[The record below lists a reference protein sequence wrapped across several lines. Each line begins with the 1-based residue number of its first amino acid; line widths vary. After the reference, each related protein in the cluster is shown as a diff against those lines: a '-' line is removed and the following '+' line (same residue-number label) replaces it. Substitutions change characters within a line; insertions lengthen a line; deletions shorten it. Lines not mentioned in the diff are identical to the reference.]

1 MITIFT
7 DGQQL
12 DLDPSGSFELTYE
25 QPMLDDTHAPVPFS
39 TSIGLLPTPNNKKI
53 LGFLDAMLLEPN
65 VRRLQAD
72 IFVGGFK
79 ILSGILVYDGYEDG
93 VLNYSF
99 SGKNLEDD
107 WSGKIWTLVNPTI
120 STIPAQ
126 YTITR
131 KLEFIRSMKNGG
143 HFLAAPILV
152 NKNAVAKTVYDALSS
167 YAEKV
172 DPSIK
177 YHNWPNSDYV
187 IFSPVFRMNLI
198 IEKILKKITLDNAFS
213 LDLGDLAIIAQYKP
227 DGHFNQIG
235 IPLLSSYD
243 CQKMLP
249 DLSVYQVVQNL
260 ARMFCAALYR
270 DGERYRFLAAKTVL
284 NSDTVLDWSDKV
296 STDEYSL
303 GKEPATSYILK
314 YENSDEDNTYDVT
327 NLSSDLEDGDITT
340 YSSFKSLIA
349 AFGTTELKAVRHA
362 VTKDIYSGRRADLGN
377 ENYVTNC
384 DMIYHHN
391 PAIDT
396 SSGEEESSF
405 DNSIE
410 FNLVRCIPE
419 AIASGT
425 TSQFKLAP
433 IIDAPTIGEARGT
446 DVYIGVMANNQLVDK
461 GYSFTPLGA
470 DANLG
475 VSLATDVLF
484 DKYHAEFAD
493 WLSKDRQTLS
503 ADLKLSIR
511 DVVEFRMYNKVR
523 FASRTWLVKK
533 LTLNFAI
540 DSDHIEAT
548 GEFVAL

>member
-107 WSGKIWTLVNPTI
+107 WGGKIWTMVNTLT
-120 STIPAQ
+120 STIPSHYSLSQ
-126 YTITR
+126 
-131 KLEFIRSMKNGG
+131 KLNFIKQMKDGG
-143 HFLAAPILV
+143 HFVAAPVLV
-152 NKNAVAKTVYDALSS
+152 NQNAVAKTVYDALSS

-198 IEKILKKITLDNAFS
+198 IEKILKKITLDSAFS
-213 LDLGDLAIIAQYKP
+213 LDLGSLAIIAQYKP

-249 DLSVYQVVQNL
+249 DLSVYQLIQNV
-260 ARMFCAALYR
+260 AKMFCAALYR
-270 DGERYRFLAAKTVL
+270 DGQKYRFLSAKTVL

-314 YENSDEDNTYDVT
+314 YENSDEDNTYDVS

-340 YSSFKSLIA
+340 CSSFEDLIA
-349 AFGTTELKAVRHA
+349 AFGTADLKAVRHA
-362 VTKDIYSGRRADLGN
+362 ATKDIYSGRKADLGSA
-377 ENYVTNC
+377 NYVTSC

-391 PAIDT
+391 PVIDT

-446 DVYIGVMANNQLVDK
+446 DVYIGIMANNQLVDK
-461 GYSFTPLGA
+461 GYSVSALGA

-475 VSLATDVLF
+475 ISLATDALF
-484 DKYHAEFAD
+484 DKYHTEFAD
-493 WLSKDRQTLS
+493 WLSRDRQTLS

-511 DVVEFRMYNKVR
+511 DVVEFRMFNKVR

-540 DSDHIEAT
+540 DSDDIEAS
-548 GEFVAL
+548 GEFIAL